1 MHYNNDSCILDAC
14 LLCCNDYVLLGL
26 DWDEPMMF
34 LNLHVICSCIFM
46 HTYLHFPIFLCIT
59 VLVLFLLSL
68 SLSLSYVSLLL
79 WHLNANLLRPK
90 ILYILGHL
98 FPLTSHL
105 LLFDSKIRTPER
117 TSRRTFVDEAF
128 IQNATLFCQT
138 FLTLTYPLSFTIGVG
153 SHFVTS
159 RSLVPL

>member
-1 MHYNNDSCILDAC
+1 MLMHFHAYVPSFSYILMYYC
-14 LLCCNDYVLLGL
+14 VGT
-26 DWDEPMMF
+26 F
-34 LNLHVICSCIFM
+34 LTLS
-46 HTYLHFPIFLCIT
+46 
-59 VLVLFLLSL
+59 LSL

-138 FLTLTYPLSFTIGVG
+138 FLTLTYPLSFIIGVG